1 MAAPTDLKRQRPTAA
16 RLSQANL
23 STGRLGC
30 QITLVDNKASKLFQI
45 VRQPFFVDQ
54 KFPFN
59 FAIVSRS
66 IFPSHRVDI
75 VNVIR
80 SVSRL
85 SRVAASS
92 EV

>member
-1 MAAPTDLKRQRPTAA
+1 MAAPTDLKRQRPSAA

-23 STGRLGC
+23 SAGRLGC
-30 QITLVDNKASKLFQI
+30 QITLVDNKTSKLFQN

-59 FAIVSRS
+59 FAIVSYS
-66 IFPSHRVDI
+66 IVSSHKLNI
-75 VNVIR
+75 VNAMR

-85 SRVAASS
+85 SRIAL
-92 EV
+92 

>member
-1 MAAPTDLKRQRPTAA
+1 MAAPTDLKRQRPSVA

-23 STGRLGC
+23 SAGRLGC
-30 QITLVDNKASKLFQI
+30 QITLLDNKASQLLADCPAAI
-45 VRQPFFVDQ
+45 CDQ

-66 IFPSHRVDI
+66 IFPSHKVHI
-75 VNVIR
+75 VNAMR

-85 SRVAASS
+85 SRVAVSS
-92 EV
+92 EF